1 MALAWFFSFSIVG
14 IIVWRLIEYDRK
26 SRDK

>member
-14 IIVWRLIEYDRK
+14 IIVWRLIEHDRK
-26 SRDK
+26 SKDK